1 MCYAIRLPA
10 LIRPNS
16 DVGMASRMGDFVN
29 VKAPPPSGIIP
40 PGPPP
45 GWLNG
50 RLNAVVPP

>member
-1 MCYAIRLPA
+1 MCYAIRFPA

-16 DVGMASRMGDFVN
+16 EVGMASRMGDFVN